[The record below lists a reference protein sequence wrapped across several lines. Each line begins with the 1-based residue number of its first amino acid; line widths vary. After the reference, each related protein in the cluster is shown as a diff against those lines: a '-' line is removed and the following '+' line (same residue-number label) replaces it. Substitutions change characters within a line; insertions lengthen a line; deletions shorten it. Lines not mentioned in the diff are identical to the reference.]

1 MKIYTIEVDTPT
13 IDSAINAIDEWR
25 NTDPERKDFLDGLG
39 AIIDDTV
46 PIKEAFNE
54 LASTNQE
61 FLDVVIKTMEDVDQ
75 LAYVLFD
82 KVREIMEKDCTD

>member
-25 NTDPERKDFLDGLG
+25 NTDPERKDFLDGLE
-39 AIIDDTV
+39 ALIDDTA

-61 FLDVVIKTMEDVDQ
+61 FLDGVIKTMEDVDQ
-75 LAYVLFD
+75 LVYVLFD

>member
-1 MKIYTIEVDTPT
+1 MKIYTIEVDTPM

-25 NTDPERKDFLDGLG
+25 NTDPERKDFLDGLE
-39 AIIDDTV
+39 ALIDDTA

-61 FLDVVIKTMEDVDQ
+61 FLDGVIKTMEDVDQ
-75 LAYVLFD
+75 LVYVLFD